1 MKQHLSILR
10 GACAAALVLGSS
22 LAMAQEASRMPAD
35 ANKDGFVS
43 RQEYMDYHAKMW
55 DTHHGMMMKADK
67 SMKPDMMSMSQYEQY
82 NKSLYLPDGRVDPG
96 KVGGK

>member
-10 GACAAALVLGSS
+10 SACAAALVLGSG
-22 LAMAQEASRMPAD
+22 LAMAQEATRMSAD

-43 RQEYMDYHAKMW
+43 RQEYMDYHTKMW
-55 DTHHGMMMKADK
+55 ETQHGMMMKSDK
-67 SMKPDMMSMSQYEQY
+67 SMKPDMMSMAQYQKF
-82 NKSLYLPDGRVDPG
+82 NKSLYLEDGRVDPG